1 MPTTQYSIIWKERW
15 KLYTNAGRLGW
26 YPPRR
31 GPSSKAIPADNVSWP
46 CRGPGPDPSFLYP
59 AGCAICTPEHPC
71 LFDLKVSTEP
81 FDFVAESSLVSD
93 FRAWLLI
100 AQADPSERT
109 NLAGEQPAIVAQL
122 AKEMARYAPYVDGQM
137 TAEELAKYEC
147 LPKKPW
153 HWPQPYPLSPW
164 FGNYTS
170 PCCRPKPGAAPA
182 A

>member
-1 MPTTQYSIIWKERW
+1 M
-15 KLYTNAGRLGW
+15 
-26 YPPRR
+26 
-31 GPSSKAIPADNVSWP
+31 
-46 CRGPGPDPSFLYP
+46 
-59 AGCAICTPEHPC
+59 
-71 LFDLKVSTEP
+71 FDV
-81 FDFVAESSLVSD
+81 VAESSLVSD

-122 AKEMARYAPYVDGQM
+122 AKEMARYTPYVDGQM

-164 FGNYTS
+164 FGNFTS
-170 PCCRPKPGAAPA
+170 PCCRPKPGLAPA